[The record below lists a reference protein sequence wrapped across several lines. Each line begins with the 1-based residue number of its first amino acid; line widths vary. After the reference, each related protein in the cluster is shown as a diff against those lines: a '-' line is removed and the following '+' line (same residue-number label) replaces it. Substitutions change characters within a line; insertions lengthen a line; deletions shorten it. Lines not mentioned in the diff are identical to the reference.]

1 MTEFSLMDFAMT
13 VARSIA
19 WLVIGGALLQNF
31 AYLLQLAVAQRAL
44 AVEPPEPSSDV
55 LWRRSAAIV
64 PPITLMAPAYNEAT
78 TVENSVLSLLALD
91 YPRFEVIVINDGSK
105 DETLNV
111 LKDRFELELTERDHE
126 HAASHARI
134 RAIYRSR
141 LNEKLLVID
150 KENGGKADALNAGLN
165 LARTPIVCSMD
176 ADSILE
182 PDSLLRAVQPFIE
195 DPERVVAVGGT
206 IRIANGCKIKD
217 GRLQAV
223 GVSRNPLALFQTV
236 EYLRAFLLA
245 RLAWSRLGVLT
256 IISGAFGLFRRS
268 ALVDIGGYAHGTVG
282 EDMELVIRLHRH
294 AKETGQAHRI
304 VFLPEPVCWT
314 EAPET
319 LKVLGR
325 QRARWH
331 RGAIET
337 FVRHGAIMTNPKYG
351 RVGMIGMGQVLVFDL
366 IGPVLEL
373 MGCTLLPVMW
383 ALGILH
389 VDYLIAF
396 LSLSIFFGIAV
407 SVGALALEEAELRR
421 VSHVG
426 DLLRL
431 AAAAVLENFGYR
443 QLNSWWRFRGLWEW
457 MRGVKSWG
465 EMTRK
470 GFTATA
476 AGANEDAAELGL
488 SALPIATARV

>member
-1 MTEFSLMDFAMT
+1 MTGFSLLDLAVT
-13 VARSIA
+13 VARSIG
-19 WLVIGGALLQNF
+19 WMVIGGALLQNLT
-31 AYLLQLAVAQRAL
+31 YLGQLFVAQRAL
-44 AVEPPEPSSDV
+44 SVEPPEPHSDV
-55 LWRRSAAIV
+55 LWRRSAAVV
-64 PPITLMAPAYNEAT
+64 PPITLMAPAYNEEA

-105 DETLNV
+105 DQTFETL
-111 LKDRFELELTERDHE
+111 KRRFDLEPVQRDYE
-126 HAASHARI
+126 PAATHARI
-134 RAIYRSR
+134 RGVYRSR
-141 LNEKLLVID
+141 AHDKLLVID

-206 IRIANGCKIKD
+206 VRVANGCRIKD
-217 GRLQAV
+217 GRLQTV
-223 GVSRNPLALFQTV
+223 GVSRNPLAVFQTV

-268 ALVDIGGYAHGTVG
+268 ALIEIGGYAHGTVG
-282 EDMELVIRLHRH
+282 EDMELVVRLHRR
-294 AKETGQAHRI
+294 AIETGDSHRV

-314 EAPET
+314 EVPES
-319 LKVLGR
+319 LAVLGR

-337 FVRHGAIMTNPKYG
+337 FVRHGAMMMNPKYG
-351 RVGMIGMGQVLVFDL
+351 RVGAIGMGQVLLFDL
-366 IGPVLEL
+366 IGPMLEL
-373 MGCTLLPVMW
+373 VGYTLMPLMW
-383 ALGILH
+383 ALGILD
-389 VDYLIAF
+389 VEYLIAF
-396 LSLSIFFGIAV
+396 FALSIFFGIAI
-407 SVGALALEEAELRR
+407 SMGALALEEAELRR
-421 VSHVG
+421 VSHVS

-431 AAAAVLENFGYR
+431 AGAAVLENFGYR
-443 QLNSWWRFRGLWEW
+443 QLNSWWRLVGFWQW

-470 GFTATA
+470 GFSAAAT
-476 AGANEDAAELGL
+476 DAA
-488 SALPIATARV
+488 